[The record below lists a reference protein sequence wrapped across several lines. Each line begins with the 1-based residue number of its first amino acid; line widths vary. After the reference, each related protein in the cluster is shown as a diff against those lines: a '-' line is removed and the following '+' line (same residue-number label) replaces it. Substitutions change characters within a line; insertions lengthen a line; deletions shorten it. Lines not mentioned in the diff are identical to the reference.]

1 MQGRAHN
8 APYKQ
13 IRDSQE
19 FYLVRA
25 KLRVMESTPQ
35 DAMAEFETQLRE
47 RRFAHESA
55 VWYGM
60 SRAQLRQGN
69 FPEAEKSLL
78 QARKLASANPMFE
91 TLAAEIKMAEKEIG
105 AATAIYREGY
115 KRYPND
121 EAIMLG
127 LVNALQLQAQSYA
140 ALGKSVQSR
149 RATAEAYALN
159 GQTQAAVEQLE
170 LAQREARQ
178 FQEQSMIDSR
188 LRILRAQVLEER
200 KAANQSPF

>member
-1 MQGRAHN
+1 
-8 APYKQ
+8 
-13 IRDSQE
+13 
-19 FYLVRA
+19 
-25 KLRVMESTPQ
+25 
-35 DAMAEFETQLRE
+35 
-47 RRFAHESA
+47 
-55 VWYGM
+55 
-60 SRAQLRQGN
+60 
-69 FPEAEKSLL
+69 
-78 QARKLASANPMFE
+78 
-91 TLAAEIKMAEKEIG
+91 MAEKEIG

-127 LVNALQLQAQSYA
+127 LVNALQLQGQNEAAIQIIDARINRGVRDPKLYLLQAQSYA